1 MKYKRM
7 LIIVSLFL
15 LTNCT
20 STKSQNFNNWK
31 LLGEKQADFGLDSDV
46 MLVNS
51 KPTFNKIK
59 VRVYNGTVIMKDMKV
74 EFLNGDV
81 VDVSLRDVF
90 EDGGYSREIQL
101 DHTRHIAKI
110 YFRYKTAKNA
120 FEKGIV
126 QVWGSM

>member
-1 MKYKRM
+1 MKYQKM
-7 LIIVSLFL
+7 LTIVALFL

-31 LLGEKQADFGLDSDV
+31 LLGEKQAEFSLDRDI

-51 KPTFNKIK
+51 NPTFNKIK

-81 VDVSLRDVF
+81 MDVSLRDVF
-90 EDGGYSREIQL
+90 EDGGYSREIQFP
-101 DHTRHIAKI
+101 HTRHIAKI
-110 YFRYKTAKNA
+110 YFRYKTVKNA